1 MGTTI
6 VFTALLIRL
15 SLSPVD
21 ISFMKSYMK
30 AIDEVAEKYG
40 KLNATKLKI
49 KLSLQKNAVTFYL
62 GNAEIYKI
70 HEKINN
76 FSAKNFSINLK
87 ASKLLMKQIVV
98 SSVNIED
105 AKIKAVFKS
114 DQEFENFLKKNSP
127 SQKNNEINLKK
138 IYFDNVNLEI
148 MEKKNNSILLKS
160 QNIKGEILLNKYKLV
175 VEKLEVPE
183 LTYNQVSS
191 NLEFIV
197 KGIKAKK
204 VNFSLY
210 NVNIDNIKII
220 GLLKNSRLREYL
232 DNIDDLHL
240 KNVYI
245 NSDINSNRTEVDTLL
260 FIENKKIN
268 ISATSYLTK
277 QKKNKLNTI
286 IKFDEFALLK
296 YFSKNIIPK
305 KISLI
310 KRKNLLFKGELS
322 LNFND
327 QSIESLTIKANAKN
341 VKNEKFLLT
350 INKSPLKKYEVNEI
364 NLSAS
369 LIKKSLRINFLD
381 IFNDESSLRL
391 AGNIS
396 NLDIVNNYD
405 LVMSMKNLSLRD
417 FFVIQDGLNLSK
429 NYNLSDKLKFLKNG
443 LIKNAVIELGANNNK
458 IEIKSIFGELTDIEI
473 IKDISKKILSK
484 NIKIQSDGERLIF
497 NIPVAQISEG
507 NKKVNLLNTEIV
519 IEDYNYAIIDNFNL
533 TIKANLNSRY
543 SFLFDMAKELKLTS
557 IEDFQIKN
565 LDGEVDAKININIFK
580 GPENNNEIK
589 YIISGLLKSF
599 KSIESENVE
608 KLPIYLKDFNGE
620 FSLATN
626 KGFIKGKGKLNTS
639 DADIELVLDSE
650 NNLII
655 DVLSEAKHD
664 SFDFLKEFKFLSK
677 GNTRL
682 KMKIK
687 TNVNEDKWKAEVN
700 GNLFANEVNLDF
712 IDYNKP
718 INRRATMT
726 ANFLFDGY
734 SLLEVKNLNFV
745 TEDLILNG
753 GLFFEENG
761 NLSKVHIKQ
770 YIQGK
775 NNFSGTLDNIN
786 KSKKKFIIE
795 GERVDIK
802 SFIQGKNSNNQN
814 YELKIKVNE
823 LFFKNTNFGKAE
835 FEINTTNNKVVNLLG
850 KTYINDEENVNL
862 KIEKEK
868 PKELK
873 ISIIDTGK
881 FLKKIDFSDSILG
894 GMTDVVLFLDD
905 TNSSILNGK
914 YNVKDFSVKNASFLA
929 RLLQLASFTGLL
941 EILSTEGIPFSSLN
955 GEFIKKSNTLEISMS
970 RFEGLSLGA
979 TLKGKVDIKNK
990 FIDVEGVL
998 VPAYA
1003 INAAINKIPLI
1014 GKIITGAEGEGLI
1027 GIKYNAKG
1035 NYEDPEFAINPL
1047 SILTPGIIRNIFS
1060 SSNEQEEKEEE
1071 ANQ

>member
-1 MGTTI
+1 MATTI
-6 VFTALLIRL
+6 VFVALLIRL
-15 SLSPVD
+15 SLTPVD
-21 ISFMKSYMK
+21 ISFMKSYVK

-49 KLSLQKNAVTFYL
+49 KLSLQKNSVTFYL
-62 GNAEIYKI
+62 GNAEIFKT

-76 FSAKNFSINLK
+76 FSAKNFSINVK
-87 ASKLLMKQIVV
+87 ASKLLRKEIVV

-105 AKIKAVFKS
+105 AKIIAVFKS

-160 QNIKGEILLNKYKLV
+160 QNIKGEILFNKDKLFI
-175 VEKLEVPE
+175 EKLEVPE
-183 LTYNQVSS
+183 LTYNQGSS
-191 NLEFIV
+191 NLEFVI

-204 VNFSLY
+204 ENFTLY
-210 NVNIDNIKII
+210 NINIDKIKIT
-220 GLLKNSRLREYL
+220 GLLGNSRLREYL

-245 NSDINSNRTEVDTLL
+245 NSDINSNRTEVEALL

-268 ISATSYLTK
+268 ISATSFLTK
-277 QKKNKLNTI
+277 QNKNKLNTI
-286 IKFDEFALLK
+286 IQFDELALLK
-296 YFSKNIIPK
+296 YFSKNILPK

-310 KRKNLLFKGELS
+310 KRKNLLFNGELS
-322 LNFND
+322 FNFNA
-327 QSIESLTIKANAKN
+327 QAIEDLTIKANAKN
-341 VKNEKFLLT
+341 VKNEKFLLA
-350 INKSPLKKYEVNEI
+350 INKSPFKKYEVTEV

-381 IFNDESSLRL
+381 IANDETSLRL
-391 AGNIS
+391 TGNIS
-396 NLDIVNNYD
+396 NLDIVDNYD
-405 LVMSMKNLSLRD
+405 LVISMKNLSLRD
-417 FFVIQDGLNLSK
+417 LFMIQNGLNFSK
-429 NYNLSDKLKFLKNG
+429 NDNFSDQLKFLKNG

-458 IEIKSIFGELTDIEI
+458 IKIKSIFGELVDIEI
-473 IKDISKKILSK
+473 IKDISKKLFSK

-497 NIPVAQISEG
+497 NIPGVKISEE
-507 NKKVNLLNTEIV
+507 NKAVNLLNTKIV
-519 IEDYNYAIIDNFNL
+519 IENYNYAVKDNFNFV
-533 TIKANLNSRY
+533 IKADLNSRY
-543 SFLFDMAKELKLTS
+543 SFLFDLAKELKLAS

-565 LDGEVDAKININIFK
+565 LDGEVDAKINFNIFK
-580 GPENNNEIK
+580 GPGNNKEIK

-599 KSIESENVE
+599 KSIELDNVE
-608 KLPIYLKDFNGE
+608 NFPIYLNDFNGE

-655 DVLSEAKHD
+655 DVLSEARHD
-664 SFDFLKEFKFLSK
+664 SFEFLKEFNFLSK

-682 KMKIK
+682 QMKIK
-687 TNVNEDKWKAEVN
+687 TNVNENKWKAEIN
-700 GNLFANEVNLDF
+700 SNLFANEVNLDF
-712 IDYNKP
+712 INYNKP

-726 ANFLFDGY
+726 ANFLFNGY
-734 SLLEVKNLNFV
+734 SLKEVKNLNFV
-745 TEDLILNG
+745 AEDLILNG

-761 NLSKVHIKQ
+761 NLSKIQIKQ
-770 YIQGK
+770 YMQGK

-786 KSKKKFIIE
+786 KPKKKYIIE

-802 SFIQGKNSNNQN
+802 SFIQGKNANNQS
-814 YELKIKVNE
+814 YELKVKVNE
-823 LFFKNTNFGKAE
+823 LFYNNTNFGKSE
-835 FEINTTNNKVVNLLG
+835 FEIYTTNNKVVNLLG
-850 KTYINDEENVNL
+850 KTYINDEENVKL

-881 FLKKIDFSDSILG
+881 FLKKVDFSDSILG
-894 GMTDVVLFLDD
+894 GTTDVVLFLDD
-905 TNSSILNGK
+905 KNSSILSGK

-955 GEFIKKSNTLEISMS
+955 GEFTKNSNSLEISMS

-1027 GIKYNAKG
+1027 GIKYNAQG

-1060 SSNEQEEKEEE
+1060 SSNKQEENKKE